1 VHKHSSSDKE
11 LRVDY
16 QAIQRQGSVTG
27 DLYVD
32 NLSSGDII
40 FRGNSYNERMRV
52 LNGGGVLVKGH
63 TSSITSQFE
72 GKGNGDTVNVQL
84 KVKANNGTTSTQGL
98 YGNAGTA
105 STDNTICLG
114 TSGTSGVIVDS
125 AGRVTMPYQ
134 PAFSQK
140 GTNTY
145 TWTTTGGLDFTSSNV
160 WASGTTLT
168 NVGGH
173 FNASTGRFTAP
184 VDGAYAITLSV
195 FSSFTSGYFYVYIM
209 KNGVEVTSR
218 NNAQSSGNLGQTL
231 NVILDL
237 SANDYIQAHTES
249 NYTGCSTYRPLFSG
263 FLIG

>member
-1 VHKHSSSDKE
+1 MAKVKIQGNAIGTGTLTLTAPNTNSDRIITLPDGTGE
-11 LRVDY
+11 LLAKD
-16 QAIQRQGSVTG
+16 
-27 DLYVD
+27 
-32 NLSSGDII
+32 SSGNLGIGTSSPSQLLHIYKASGGVYSISENTSGKSAIGVASDGTVTISAESASNDIR
-40 FRGNSYNERMRV
+40 FLTSSGGTERMR
-52 LNGGGVLVKGH
+52 
-63 TSSITSQFE
+63 I
-72 GKGNGDTVNVQL
+72 
-84 KVKANNGTTSTQGL
+84 
-98 YGNAGTA
+98 
-105 STDNTICLG
+105 
-114 TSGTSGVIVDS
+114 DS